1 MIRRRLA
8 AVLVASAS
16 VLAACTGS
24 GASSAGQD
32 SPQAARASGAGA
44 PTIKPWTPDPGPLVS
59 AVPHRSP
66 GDLDARRLGDGV
78 IPPTNTWFAGL
89 VFGDPQ
95 PVYALPLSFAL
106 APGGF
111 EVGAPRPVAS
121 ATSVTSAQ
129 ATDLTVDVGAS
140 DAVVTGYDAA
150 SVTLELRDGSGKAV
164 AHAVLAQGSPYVSL
178 TAAASVSVSVTGGTL
193 DAQAAKGD
201 AATLDTKGR
210 PWRLVAPGAGSFNG
224 TVSLDSGET
233 ATLYPV
239 PDGATPD
246 GLAALDDGARSP
258 LAGVSLQMGLGRD
271 GARTDLAYRTTAGPA
286 KAVVTEPHQQRWAL
300 GSPSCDLGTYP
311 SALGTLALCRGA
323 TISWQVPALEPA
335 ATPDVSNLDG
345 QEAAR
350 LKTQLTKD
358 VAATPAFAADSY
370 FGGKDLYRAAQ
381 LVALGH
387 ELGADDEVAALAGKV
402 DDALRTWTQPDGCRS
417 RTEKCVVYDPVA
429 HGAVEMPASFGTEV
443 FNDHH
448 FHAGYL
454 VAAAALR
461 AADNPRLLKDVE
473 PVIDLLALDIANG
486 RADATPRMRVF
497 DAYSGHSW
505 ASGTAPFADGNNQ
518 ESTSEAMAAWNAL
531 GLWAQVSDQPRLLA
545 QARWMLSNEAA
556 SARTYW
562 TEPDLADPAVTGF
575 EHQVFGLVWGDKRD
589 WATWFSADP
598 SAVLGIQLIPMPP
611 VDGAL
616 AADADHV
623 KAAVRE
629 ATPDGFDVQFGGYLA
644 MYLALVDPGAARDAA
659 TRRLGLGDR
668 HRHVPHVPGRLAGQP
683 AASCCARSAHPRARR
698 CRQGCRHAVNRRYGE
713 AWASCTAT
721 PPQ

>member
-8 AVLVASAS
+8 AVLVASVS
-16 VLAACTGS
+16 VVTACTASGGS
-24 GASSAGQD
+24 STDQV
-32 SPQAARASGAGA
+32 SPQAARASGAAA
-44 PTIKPWTPDPGPLVS
+44 PTIEPWAPDPGPLVS

-66 GDLDARRLGDGV
+66 GDLDARRLADGV
-78 IPPTNTWFAGL
+78 VPPTNTWFAGL

-95 PVYALPLSFAL
+95 PVFALPLSFAL

-129 ATDLTVDVGAS
+129 TTDLTVDVGAS
-140 DAVVTGYDAA
+140 DAVVTAYDAA
-150 SVTLELRDGSGKAV
+150 SVTLELRDSSGRAV
-164 AHAVLAQGSPYVSL
+164 AEVVLGQGSPYVSL
-178 TAAASVSVSVTGGTL
+178 TATQPVSVAVKGGTL
-193 DAQAAKGD
+193 DDQASEGD
-201 AATLDTKGR
+201 AASLDTPGR
-210 PWRLVAPGAGSFNG
+210 PWRLVAPGAGSFGG
-224 TVSLDSGET
+224 TVDLTSGQT

-239 PDGATPD
+239 PDGVTPD

-258 LAGVSLQMGLGRD
+258 LSGVDLQMGLGQD
-271 GARTDLAYRTTAGPA
+271 GARTELSYRTTDGPA
-286 KAVVTEPHQQRWAL
+286 GAVVTQPHQQRWAL
-300 GSPSCDLGTYP
+300 GSPTCDLGTYP
-311 SALGTLALCRGA
+311 SALGTLAVCRGA

-335 ATPDVSNLDG
+335 ATPDVSGLDG
-345 QEAAR
+345 QEASR
-350 LKTQLTKD
+350 LRTQLAKD
-358 VAATPAFAADSY
+358 VTATPAFAADSY

-387 ELGADDEVAALAGKV
+387 ELGADDEVASLAHEV

-417 RTEKCVVYDPVA
+417 RDERCVVYDPVA
-429 HGAVEMPASFGTEV
+429 HGAVEMPTSFGTEL

-454 VAAAALR
+454 IAAAALR
-461 AADNPRLLKDVE
+461 AADNPRLLKDLE

-486 RADATPRMRVF
+486 RADTTPRMRVF
-497 DAYSGHSW
+497 DAYAGHSW

-531 GLWAQVSDQPRLLA
+531 GLWAQVSDQPHLLA

-562 TEPDLADPAVTGF
+562 TEPDLADPAMKGF

-629 ATPDGFDVQFGGYLA
+629 AAPTGFDVQFGGYLA
-644 MYLALVDPGAARDAA
+644 MYLALVDPAAAQEAARAVPDA
-659 TRRLGLGDR
+659 TLD
-668 HRHVPHVPGRLAGQP
+668 
-683 AASCCARSAHPRARR
+683 
-698 CRQGCRHAVNRRYGE
+698 
-713 AWASCTAT
+713 TAT
-721 PPQ
+721 SRTYLDAWLADPPRRAAPDPAIPDLGAGARG